1 MVNIPVWKIM
11 PSCGVVIVKV
21 TQRNYQNG
29 FDVVFRLYGRWTLWR
44 LFSDVFLSCTQSI
57 FWKLWLKKRTHNC
70 KLLGLVFSGKKV
82 DICVDED
89 MKGSSACYSA
99 VSLVVVC
106 FVWSYSVDCCLSL
119 HSSGNC
125 VESVTQGQLSQSH
138 FDSIM
143 AHLIK
148 FRL

>member
-29 FDVVFRLYGRWTLWR
+29 FDVVFRLVGRWTLWR
-44 LFSDVFLSCTQSI
+44 LFSDVFLFCTQCI
-57 FWKLWLKKRTHNC
+57 FWKLWLKKRTHDC
-70 KLLGLVFSGKKV
+70 KLLGLVFSGKRV

-89 MKGSSACYSA
+89 MRVPPPCLSCLS
-99 VSLVVVC
+99 VVVR

-125 VESVTQGQLSQSH
+125 VESVTQGQLSQAH
-138 FDSIM
+138 FDLIM